1 MDSGTG
7 TRSEVLK
14 ALEAVGSAGEP
25 VTAGEVAD
33 AFGGSREE
41 AVERLDELVERGDAE
56 TKRVGGERV
65 WWLSADPA
73 ALGQARFRSLVQ
85 AVEEYAIFML
95 DPSGHVVTWNPGA
108 RAIKGYD
115 DDEIIGEHFSTFYT
129 PEDAAAGVPERNLA
143 LAAERGRT
151 EDEGWRVRADGSRFW
166 ANIVITA
173 IRDDDGSLQGFAK
186 VTRDMTERREREKRF
201 RRERDQTR
209 QLLKTS
215 PVAIAVQDAAGE
227 VQLANER
234 ARELA
239 GLSEEDPDRP
249 LGGSEALD
257 VFDESGESLAEGD
270 LPPARVRETGEP
282 VFDERLAVERPDGER
297 RWLSVSAAPVLDA
310 DGDPERVI
318 VTGEDVTE
326 LKRRERELETELSE
340 ILGRISDAFYALDEE
355 FRFTHV
361 NERAEELLQTSE
373 AELLGESL
381 WETFPEAA
389 DKEVVWES
397 FHEAMETQT
406 ATSYEVY
413 FEPLDLWVE
422 ANLYPSE
429 SGVSVYFRD
438 VSERIDRERAL
449 ADSER
454 RYRTLAENFPNG
466 LVTLFDED
474 HQYTVAA
481 GEAFEDLDL
490 DPADVEGRTPT
501 EVWTDQT
508 VAETIDETI
517 DAALDGV
524 EESVE
529 VTYAG
534 REWVVYAVPVDRED
548 GEITSGMTMA
558 LDITERKERERRLE
572 RFASVISHGLRNP
585 LEIAQ
590 IYLEMARDGG
600 DPDDFEQIER
610 ALDRMETIV
619 RNLLTTTRSGQAV
632 AATEAVGLAA
642 VAEAAWQT
650 VETPDATLVVEDG
663 VGSVLADADQL
674 TTALENLFRNAMEYG
689 SPDAQ
694 SSEAG
699 GDGGVTVRIGADD
712 DGFYV
717 EDDGPGIPPDKRAEV
732 FEYGYTSGS
741 GTGIGLAVVRDIA
754 EVHGWEVAATEG
766 ADGGARFEVRGMKR
780 PSAES
785 EE

>member
-1 MDSGTG
+1 MDSGGG
-7 TRSEVLK
+7 TLAEVLGL
-14 ALEAVGSAGEP
+14 LEAIGSAGEP
-25 VTAGEVAD
+25 VTADEVAD
-33 AFGGSREE
+33 EFGGSR
-41 AVERLDELVERGDAE
+41 AATIDRLDELVERGDAE
-56 TKRVGGERV
+56 TKLIGDERV
-65 WWLSADPA
+65 WWRSTDPDT
-73 ALGQARFRSLVQ
+73 LGEMRFRSLVQ

-95 DPSGHVVTWNPGA
+95 DPGGHVVTWNSGA
-108 RAIKGYD
+108 ESIKGYD
-115 DDEIIGEHFSTFYT
+115 ESEIVGEHFSTFYT
-129 PEDAAAGVPERNLA
+129 RAAAAAGVPERNLA
-143 LAAERGRT
+143 AAAERGRT

-166 ANIVITA
+166 ANVVITA
-173 IRDDDGSLQGFAK
+173 IRDDDGTLEGFAK
-186 VTRDMTERREREKRF
+186 VTRDMTERREREERF

-215 PVAIAVQDAAGE
+215 PVAIAVQDADGE

-234 ARELA
+234 ARELF
-239 GLSEEDPDRP
+239 GRSERERDRGAP
-249 LGGSEALD
+249 RDALD
-257 VFDESGESLAEGD
+257 GADLDLVED
-270 LPPARVRETGEP
+270 LPTARVRETGEP
-282 VFDERLAVERPDGER
+282 VFDELVPVASDDER
-297 RWLSVSAAPVLDA
+297 RWLSVSAAAVFGG
-310 DGDPERVI
+310 DGDVERII
-318 VTGEDVTE
+318 VAGEDVTE

-340 ILGRISDAFYALDEE
+340 ILGRVSDAFYALDEE

-373 AELLGESL
+373 EELLGERL

-389 DKEVVWES
+389 EREVVWES
-397 FHEAMETQT
+397 FHEAMETQV

-466 LVTLFDED
+466 IVTLFDED
-474 HQYTVAA
+474 HRYTVAA
-481 GEAFEDLDL
+481 GEAFENLDL

-501 EVWTDQT
+501 EVWTDQS

-534 REWVVYAVPVDRED
+534 REWVVYAVPVDREG

-590 IYLEMARDGG
+590 IYLDMARDGG
-600 DPDDFEQIER
+600 DPEDFEQIER

-619 RNLLTTTRSGQAV
+619 RNLLTTTRGGQAV
-632 AATEAVGLAA
+632 AATEAVELDA
-642 VAEAAWQT
+642 VAESAWQT
-650 VETPDATLVVEDG
+650 VETPDAALVVDER

-674 TTALENLFRNAMEYG
+674 KTALENLFRNAMEYG
-689 SPDAQ
+689 APDAQ
-694 SSEAG
+694 SADDAG
-699 GDGGVTVRIGADD
+699 EGGVTVRIGAADE
-712 DGFYV
+712 GFYV
-717 EDDGPGIPPDKRAEV
+717 EDDGPGIPPDKREEV
-732 FEYGYTSGS
+732 FEYGYASGS

-766 ADGGARFEVRGMKR
+766 TDGGARFEVRGVKR
-780 PSAES
+780 PAADEG
-785 EE
+785 E

>member
-1 MDSGTG
+1 MDSGGG
-7 TRSEVLK
+7 TLAEVLGM
-14 ALEAVGSAGEP
+14 LEAIGSAGEP
-25 VTAGEVAD
+25 VTADEVAD
-33 AFGGSREE
+33 AFGGSRAA
-41 AVERLDELVERGDAE
+41 AVDRLDELVERGDAE
-56 TKRVGGERV
+56 TKRVGDERV
-65 WWLSADPA
+65 WWRSTDPD

-95 DPSGHVVTWNPGA
+95 DPDGRVVTWNSGA
-108 RAIKGYD
+108 ESIKGYD
-115 DDEIIGEHFSTFYT
+115 ESEIIGEHFSTFYT
-129 PEDAAAGVPERNLA
+129 REDAAAGVPERNLA
-143 LAAERGRT
+143 AAAERGRT

-166 ANIVITA
+166 ANVVITA
-173 IRDDDGSLQGFAK
+173 IRDDDGTLRGFAK
-186 VTRDMTERREREKRF
+186 VTRDMTERREREERF

-215 PVAIAVQDAAGE
+215 PVAIAVQDADGE
-227 VQLANER
+227 VRLANER
-234 ARELA
+234 ARELFGRA
-239 GLSEEDPDRP
+239 DRELDRDAFDDDLAEGLPTERIRETGD
-249 LGGSEALD
+249 L
-257 VFDESGESLAEGD
+257 VFDELVQVAGA
-270 LPPARVRETGEP
+270 
-282 VFDERLAVERPDGER
+282 DGGQQ
-297 RWLSVSAAPVLDA
+297 WLSVSAAPVFDA
-310 DGDPERVI
+310 DGDVERVI
-318 VTGEDVTE
+318 VAGEDVTE

-340 ILGRISDAFYALDEE
+340 ILGRVSDAFYALDEE

-361 NERAEELLQTSE
+361 NERAEELLQASE
-373 AELLGESL
+373 SELLGESL
-381 WETFPEAA
+381 WEAFPEAA
-389 DKEVVWES
+389 EREVVWES
-397 FHEAMETQT
+397 FHEAIETQT

-422 ANLYPSE
+422 ANIYPSE

-466 LVTLFDED
+466 IVTLFDED
-474 HQYTVAA
+474 HRYTVAA
-481 GEAFEDLDL
+481 GEAFEYLDL

-501 EVWTDQT
+501 EVWNDEA
-508 VAETIDETI
+508 VAETIEGTI
-517 DAALDGV
+517 DAALDGA

-548 GEITSGMTMA
+548 GAITSGMTMA

-619 RNLLTTTRSGQAV
+619 RNLLATTRGGQAV
-632 AATEAVGLAA
+632 AATEAVGLDAIA
-642 VAEAAWQT
+642 GEAWRT
-650 VETPDATLVVEDG
+650 VETPDATLVVEEG
-663 VGSVLADADQL
+663 AGSVLADADQL
-674 TTALENLFRNAMEYG
+674 TTALENLFRNATEYG
-689 SPDAQ
+689 SPDAG
-694 SSEAG
+694 SS
-699 GDGGVTVRIGADD
+699 DGAAENGVTVRIGATD

-717 EDDGPGIPPDKRAEV
+717 EDDGPGIPPAKRDEV

-754 EVHGWEVAATEG
+754 EVHGWTVAATEG
-766 ADGGARFEVRGMKR
+766 ADGGARFEIRGVRR
-780 PSAES
+780 PSADA